1 MPRNFRQ
8 TVVKG
13 SASGLHRYSE
23 GGNTMKS
30 VHEAL
35 DQILPEI
42 IAMSED
48 IYCHPELGF
57 KEFRT
62 RKKAIEA
69 LDKAGIPH
77 EDVAYTGIRAVLDSG
92 KPGPNI
98 GLITEFDAVP
108 TFGHPYASEDSCA
121 AHTCGHYGQLGVMMS
136 LFLAIRE
143 SGMLKDLCGKVTLLV
158 TPAEEFCDMDYRKG
172 LIKEGKISHP
182 SGKQEMI
189 ATGIF
194 DDVDIML
201 SCHAMGIDMT
211 KYHAEIGS
219 SLNGFIM
226 KRAIFTGKASHAGAN
241 PEGGV
246 NALNAVNLAMTGI
259 NFLRET
265 FRADDAIRVHFYV
278 PEGGQSVNTVPGRTQ
293 LEMYVRAKT
302 VPAIF
307 ETNAKVTRAIRAGAL
322 AINCDLEIQ
331 DTPGYFPLHQDE
343 NLTELV
349 KKHILDYID
358 ESMIA
363 QGTHGFA
370 SGDMGDL
377 SLMWPIVEIGV
388 AGFEGSIHGKDFKTA
403 DPEQAYCVP
412 AHYFADTVA
421 DLLSDGGASAWKIK
435 EAFKPV
441 MNKKNYLETLDSLN
455 KSTFYEKENN

>member
-1 MPRNFRQ
+1 
-8 TVVKG
+8 
-13 SASGLHRYSE
+13 
-23 GGNTMKS
+23 MKQ
-30 VHEAL
+30 VHETL
-35 DQILPEI
+35 DRILPEI

-48 IYCHPELGF
+48 IYRHPELGF

-62 RKKAIEA
+62 REKTIEA

-77 EDVAYTGIRAVLDSG
+77 EDVAYTGICAVLDSG

-108 TFGHPYASEDSCA
+108 TFGHPYASEDSYA

-136 LFLAIRE
+136 LFLAIKE

-158 TPAEEFCDMDYRKG
+158 TPAEEFCDMDYRKE
-172 LIKEGKISHP
+172 LIREGKISHP

-189 ATGIF
+189 ATGVF
-194 DDVDIML
+194 DDVDLML

-226 KRAIFTGKASHAGAN
+226 KRAIFTGKAAHAGAN

-265 FRADDAIRVHFYV
+265 FRADDAIRVHFFV
-278 PEGGQSVNTVPGRTQ
+278 PEGGQSVNTIPARTQ

-343 NLTELV
+343 NLTALV

-388 AGFEGSIHGKDFKTA
+388 AGFEGSIHGKDFKTV

-412 AHYFADTVA
+412 AHYFADTVI

-435 EAFKPV
+435 EAFQPV
-441 MNKKNYLETLDSLN
+441 MNKENYLETLDSLN

>member
-1 MPRNFRQ
+1 
-8 TVVKG
+8 
-13 SASGLHRYSE
+13 
-23 GGNTMKS
+23 MKS

-69 LDKAGIPH
+69 LDKAEIPH

-136 LFLAIRE
+136 LFLAIKD

-158 TPAEEFCDMDYRKG
+158 TPAEEFCDMDYRKE